1 MAALDILQQARGD
14 KEELEA
20 RARHSAEAC
29 VRKDCELE
37 ELRVALASTQE
48 TLTFWQTKFS
58 GVDGLLGEEKG
69 ENEALTAIIDERDE
83 AIDSLK
89 GVVAARE
96 EDVAVLQHSLT
107 AKDKQLQS
115 LCRDRDRLKDR
126 VEAARTVMAPAQR
139 TAFDRSST
147 GKLLAPAPLLPKK
160 ATIPSPSSTASS
172 SSSSSSRPALASR
185 SVNQSEKSTTITT
198 SKAKS
203 MSKAALGK
211 CKPAAAS
218 GAATKTDMDVLD
230 GDLHDDVK
238 GFSVRERMLRGVIRR
253 LRDELAATKPCTF

>member
-37 ELRVALASTQE
+37 ELRVVLATTQE

-69 ENEALTAIIDERDE
+69 ENEVLTAMIDERDE

-126 VEAARTVMAPAQR
+126 VEAARAVMAPAQR

-160 ATIPSPSSTASS
+160 ATTPSSP
-172 SSSSSSRPALASR
+172 SSSSRPALASR
-185 SVNQSEKSTTITT
+185 SVNQSQGTAAITT

-211 CKPAAAS
+211 CKPIAAS
-218 GAATKTDMDVLD
+218 GAATKKDIEALD

-253 LRDELAATKPCTF
+253 LRDELAAAKPCTF